1 MSAENASVGVLAM
14 LLERDLTI
22 LHGPMMTGEPLR
34 RALGYPSLAAFRQA
48 LARKTLPVPIFDIEK
63 RRGKFALT
71 KDVATWVAQQRTRAR
86 NCNSSKQ
93 TTQENA

>member
-1 MSAENASVGVLAM
+1 MTAASATTSTLAM
-14 LLERDLTI
+14 MIERELTL

-48 LARKTLPVPIFDIEK
+48 LARKTAPIPVFHIDK

-71 KDVATWVAQQRTRAR
+71 KEVAVWVAQQRSGA
-86 NCNSSKQ
+86 
-93 TTQENA
+93 